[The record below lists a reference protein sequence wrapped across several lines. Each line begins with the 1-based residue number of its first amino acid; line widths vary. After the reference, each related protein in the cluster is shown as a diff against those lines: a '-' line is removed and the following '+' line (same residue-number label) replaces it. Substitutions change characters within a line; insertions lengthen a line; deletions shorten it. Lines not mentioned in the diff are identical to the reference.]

1 MKKIVGITGGIA
13 SGKSTVSSFILELGY
28 PVIDSDQISKELSQR
43 DMPIY
48 KAIVEVFGNEYLL
61 PNLEIDRKKL
71 GRLIFEN
78 EDARAKLNQITHPK
92 IVEEIQKR
100 ISKMEENLIF
110 LDIPLLF
117 EAKLSYLCDT
127 IVCVYAP
134 KEIQIQ
140 RLMSRDRISKAYAV
154 QKISSQMS
162 LEEKRKLSDYVIES
176 DEDFQQTKQKVIKFI
191 EQIKGE

>member
-43 DMPIY
+43 DMSIY

-100 ISKMEENLIF
+100 INKMEENLIF

-162 LEEKRKLSDYVIES
+162 LEEKKKIIRLCNRIR
-176 DEDFQQTKQKVIKFI
+176 
-191 EQIKGE
+191 